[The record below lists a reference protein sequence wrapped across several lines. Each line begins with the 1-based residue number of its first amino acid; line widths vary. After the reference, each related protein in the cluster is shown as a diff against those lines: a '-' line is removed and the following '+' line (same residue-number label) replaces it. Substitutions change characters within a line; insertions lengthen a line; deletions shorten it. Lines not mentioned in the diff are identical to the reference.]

1 MLPTRLVTS
10 SSSFTPF
17 VDWYSSVSI
26 SIHLPAVRKRPTNR
40 RRLKASVIAFMVGLS
55 AGASCTDVTTVC
67 RKSKSSAC
75 CSKPSLSFLY
85 LSGLILSKICRS
97 GASLSAFRNCAVVP
111 RVSSL
116 ISCRVERS
124 PSFSIFRMLC
134 DPTWATSSGAPI
146 NIPRARRRSL
156 WLFVL
161 LLRSTPFRK

>member
-1 MLPTRLVTS
+1 MLPTRLVAS
-10 SSSFTPF
+10 SSSFAPF

-26 SIHLPAVRKRPTNR
+26 SIPLPAVRKRPENL
-40 RRLKASVIAFMVGLS
+40 RRLKASVIAFMVGFS
-55 AGASCTDVTTVC
+55 AGASCTEVTTVC

-75 CSKPSLSFLY
+75 CSKPSLTSLY
-85 LSGLILSKICRS
+85 LSALILSNICRS
-97 GASLSAFRNCAVVP
+97 GAFVSAFRNCAAVP

-116 ISCRVERS
+116 IFCKMERS

-134 DPTWATSSGAPI
+134 APTWATSSGAPM

-156 WLFVL
+156 WFFAL